1 MTKALPSVSRP
12 ATPGF
17 ATFEEEPRHALLI
30 DGDGEPDYGAIQTSE
45 DFLNLKRRVKR
56 FILPAT
62 LVFLTWYITFVLLS
76 AYAAD
81 FMSTPLF
88 GTVNVGLTMGFLQ
101 IVTTIII
108 TMAYARYSKRKLD
121 PQVDK
126 VRALAETDEELA

>member
-17 ATFEEEPRHALLI
+17 ATFEEPRHPLLV
-30 DGDGEPDYGAIQTSE
+30 DGDGEPDFNAIQTSD
-45 DFLNLKRRVKR
+45 DFRALKRRVAR

-62 LVFLTWYITFVLLS
+62 VLFLAWYVTFVLLS

-101 IVTTIII
+101 FVTTIVI
-108 TMAYARYSKRKLD
+108 TMAYSRYSRRKLD
-121 PQVDK
+121 PQVGR
-126 VRALAETDEELA
+126 VRALVEPDEEPA

>member
-17 ATFEEEPRHALLI
+17 ATFDEPHHSLLI
-30 DGDGEPDYGAIQTSE
+30 DGDGEPDFDAIQTSE
-45 DFLNLKRRVKR
+45 DFLALKRRVKR

-62 LVFLTWYITFVLLS
+62 VVFLAWYVTFVLLS
-76 AYAAD
+76 AYAAE

-101 IVTTIII
+101 IVTTVII
-108 TMAYARYSKRKLD
+108 TMAYSRYSKRKLD
-121 PQVDK
+121 PQVDR
-126 VRALAETDEELA
+126 VRALVETDEELA

>member
-17 ATFEEEPRHALLI
+17 ATFDDRHHSLLI
-30 DGDGEPDYGAIQTSE
+30 KGDGEPDFDAIQTSE
-45 DFLNLKRRVKR
+45 EFRALKRRVTR
-56 FILPAT
+56 FILPAM
-62 LVFLTWYITFVLLS
+62 LLFLAWYVTFVLLS

-101 IVTTIII
+101 FATTIII
-108 TMAYARYSKRKLD
+108 TMTYARYSKKRLD
-121 PQVDK
+121 PQVEK
-126 VRALAETDEELA
+126 VRALAENDEELA

>member
-17 ATFEEEPRHALLI
+17 ATFDEPHHSLLI
-30 DGDGEPDYGAIQTSE
+30 DGDGEPDFGAIQTSE
-45 DFLNLKRRVKR
+45 DFLALKRRVTR

-62 LVFLTWYITFVLLS
+62 VLFLAWYITFVLLS

-101 IVTTIII
+101 IVTTIVI
-108 TMAYARYSKRKLD
+108 TMAYARYSKKSLD
-121 PQVDK
+121 PQVEK
-126 VRALAETDEELA
+126 VRALVETDEELA

>member
-17 ATFEEEPRHALLI
+17 ATFEKPRHSLLI
-30 DGDGEPDYGAIQTSE
+30 DGDGEPDFGAIQTSE
-45 DFLNLKRRVKR
+45 EFRALKRRMAR

-62 LVFLTWYITFVLLS
+62 VLFLAWYVTFVLLS

-81 FMSTPLF
+81 FMATPLF

-101 IVTTIII
+101 FVTTIAL
-108 TMAYARYSKRKLD
+108 TMAYSRYSKRRID

-126 VRALAETDEELA
+126 VRALAEPDEEFE

>member
-17 ATFEEEPRHALLI
+17 ATFDEHPHSLLI
-30 DGDGEPDYGAIQTSE
+30 DGDGEPDFGAIQTSE
-45 DFLNLKRRVKR
+45 DFLALKRRVTR
-56 FILPAT
+56 FIVPAT
-62 LVFLTWYITFVLLS
+62 LLFLAWYVTFVLLS

-101 IVTTIII
+101 FVTTIII
-108 TMAYARYSKRKLD
+108 TMAYARYAKKRLD

-126 VRALAETDEELA
+126 VRALAETAEELA

>member
-17 ATFEEEPRHALLI
+17 ATFDDGHHSLLI
-30 DGDGEPDYGAIQTSE
+30 DGDGEPDFSAIQTSD
-45 DFLNLKRRVKR
+45 DFLTLKRRITR
-56 FILPAT
+56 FILPAC
-62 LVFLTWYITFVLLS
+62 LLFLAWYVTFVLLS

-101 IVTTIII
+101 FVTTIAI
-108 TMAYARYSKRKLD
+108 TMAYARYSKKTLD
-121 PQVDK
+121 PQVDR
-126 VRALAETDEELA
+126 VRALVGTDEELA

>member
-12 ATPGF
+12 ASPGF
-17 ATFEEEPRHALLI
+17 ATFEESPHSLLI
-30 DGDGEPDYGAIQTSE
+30 DGDGEPDFDAIQTSE
-45 DFLNLKRRVKR
+45 DFVDLKRRVKR

-62 LVFLTWYITFVLLS
+62 VLFLAWYVTFVLLS

-126 VRALAETDEELA
+126 VRALVETDEELA

>member
-12 ATPGF
+12 ASTGF
-17 ATFEEEPRHALLI
+17 ATFADPDHSLLI
-30 DGDGEPDYGAIQTSE
+30 NGDGEPDFGAIQTSE
-45 DFLNLKRRVKR
+45 DFLALKRRVKR

-62 LVFLTWYITFVLLS
+62 LLFLAWYVTFVLLS

-101 IVTTIII
+101 FVTTIII
-108 TMAYARYSKRKLD
+108 TMAYARYSDRRLD

>member
-12 ATPGF
+12 ASPGF
-17 ATFEEEPRHALLI
+17 ATFEEPRHALLI
-30 DGDGEPDYGAIQTSE
+30 DGDGEPDYSAIQTSE
-45 DFLNLKRRVKR
+45 DFLALKRRITR

-62 LVFLTWYITFVLLS
+62 VLFLAWYVTFVLLS
-76 AYAAD
+76 AYAVD

-101 IVTTIII
+101 IVTTVII

-121 PQVDK
+121 PQVDQ

>member
-12 ATPGF
+12 ANPGF
-17 ATFEEEPRHALLI
+17 ATFEEPAHSLLI
-30 DGDGEPDYGAIQTSE
+30 DGDGEPDFGAVQTSE
-45 DFLNLKRRVKR
+45 DFLDLKRRVKR

-62 LVFLTWYITFVLLS
+62 LLFLAWYVTFVLLS

-101 IVTTIII
+101 FVTTIII

-126 VRALAETDEELA
+126 VRALVESDEELA

>member
-17 ATFEEEPRHALLI
+17 ATFDSRPHSLLI
-30 DGDGEPDYGAIQTSE
+30 DGDGEPDFGAIQTSE
-45 DFLNLKRRVKR
+45 DFLALKRRVTR

-62 LVFLTWYITFVLLS
+62 LLFLAWYVTFVLLS

-101 IVTTIII
+101 FVTTIII
-108 TMAYARYSKRKLD
+108 TMAYARYAKKRLD